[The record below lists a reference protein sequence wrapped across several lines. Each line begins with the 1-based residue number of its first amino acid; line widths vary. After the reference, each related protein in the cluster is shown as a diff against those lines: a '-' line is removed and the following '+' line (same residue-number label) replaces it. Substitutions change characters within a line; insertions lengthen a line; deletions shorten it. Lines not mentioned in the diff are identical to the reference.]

1 MYFNIYVYKD
11 VILYVK
17 KHIKWLRWDLNPR
30 TFVTDLKT
38 VSLNHSDT
46 QPSQLF

>member
-17 KHIKWLRWDLNPR
+17 NTHKMIEVGIEPTTHKC
-30 TFVTDLKT
+30 
-38 VSLNHSDT
+38 SAS
-46 QPSQLF
+46 